1 MPLGYCKA
9 TNKMMRKKPQADY
22 RDSLGS
28 YSLTCKRFRDPSA
41 LSSLHLKISI
51 GVELCLVSRGST
63 SRKSNPSF
71 EYPLIACSD
80 RETRGP
86 GL

>member
-9 TNKMMRKKPQADY
+9 TSKMMRKKPQADY

-28 YSLTCKRFRDPSA
+28 YSLTCKRFRDPSP

-51 GVELCLVSRGST
+51 GVELCLVQ
-63 SRKSNPSF
+63 
-71 EYPLIACSD
+71 
-80 RETRGP
+80 P
-86 GL
+86 GIDFQEVEPVI